1 MLWAVLSPPCD
12 SKVHENP
19 DWTKEKTHM
28 LCQACM
34 HDLSQVM
41 IRDYQ
46 SWNILL
52 ELLERVVFFLFP
64 WKGKHSPATLRLTLD
79 PLASQV
85 QTEPHPHRDPLF
97 WPCPD
102 PSLLGHQ
109 EPPPLS
115 GSLPRSSGSSWARVT
130 HGNPP
135 PCTDTPSPI
144 LCPSLGREDLGSKT
158 ETRM

>member
-1 MLWAVLSPPCD
+1 M
-12 SKVHENP
+12 
-19 DWTKEKTHM
+19 
-28 LCQACM
+28 
-34 HDLSQVM
+34 
-41 IRDYQ
+41 
-46 SWNILL
+46 
-52 ELLERVVFFLFP
+52 ERVVFFLFP

-115 GSLPRSSGSSWARVT
+115 GSLPRSSGSSWAQRVCRGGGVRGSGGEGGRGPLPT
-130 HGNPP
+130 LIRWGEGAVF
-135 PCTDTPSPI
+135 PSTR
-144 LCPSLGREDLGSKT
+144 GR
-158 ETRM
+158 